1 MNRHFKKYYFYF
13 LARTFDAVGSYHKSV
28 PYYAETIRFRSFFW
42 DSQTR
47 YAEAIAKNPK
57 KITLQIQGGIG
68 DFLQFLPF
76 ILKHKSY
83 SYTVL
88 THFLYA
94 ESFFK
99 ILGIKI
105 KKYYFYTNW
114 EDYVEIRDRLQK
126 VPDTY
131 VCPRT
136 LFFKTNPF
144 ISTKKKALQK
154 PSVIGIHMG
163 SSKLAAGK
171 ALSPDFVLKLLTWLL
186 HAKYKII
193 LFGTKDELKSL
204 HIKTH
209 RAISL
214 AQDQNVIKNLS
225 LVNQCDLM
233 IASDSV
239 FKTMASMLK
248 IPSIVLHKDN
258 ANHFRDRTFI
268 EPYVKAHC
276 MSVYKYKSLEDKE
289 VDAALAFTIKNINA
303 LFEVL

>member
-13 LARTFDAVGSYHKSV
+13 LARIFYSVGLHQKSV

-47 YAEAIAKNPK
+47 YAEAIVKNPK

-99 ILGIKI
+99 ALGVKI
-105 KKYYFYTNW
+105 QKYYFYTNW

-144 ISTKKKALQK
+144 ISTKKKVLK
-154 PSVIGIHMG
+154 KTYVVGIHMG

-171 ALSPDFVLKLLTWLL
+171 ALSQDFVLKLLTWLT

-209 RAISL
+209 RAITL

-225 LVNQCDLM
+225 LVHQCDLM
-233 IASDSV
+233 VASDSV
-239 FKTMASMLK
+239 FKTMASMLE

-258 ANHFRDRTFI
+258 KNPFRDRTFI

-276 MSVYKYKSLEDKE
+276 MTVYKYKTLEGSE
-289 VDAALAFTIKNINA
+289 VDTALAFTIKNINA
-303 LFEVL
+303 LLKAS

>member
-1 MNRHFKKYYFYF
+1 MNRHIKKYYFYF
-13 LARTFDAVGSYHKSV
+13 LARIFDAVGLHQKSV

-99 ILGIKI
+99 ILGVKI

-114 EDYVEIRDRLQK
+114 EDYVEIRDKLQK

-144 ISTKKKALQK
+144 ISTKKKALKK
-154 PSVIGIHMG
+154 PYVIGIHMG

-171 ALSPDFVLKLLTWLL
+171 ALSTDFVLKLLTWLM

-193 LFGTKDELKSL
+193 LFGTKKELKSL

-225 LVNQCDLM
+225 LVHQCDLM
-233 IASDSV
+233 IASDSA

-248 IPSIVLHKDN
+248 IPSVVLHKDN

-268 EPYVKAHC
+268 EPYVKARC
-276 MSVYKYKSLEDKE
+276 MSVYKYKSLEGKE
-289 VDAALAFTIKNINA
+289 VDTALAFTIEAINT
-303 LFEVL
+303 LFKAS

>member
-13 LARTFDAVGSYHKSV
+13 LARIFDSVGLHHKSV

-42 DSQTR
+42 DSQIR
-47 YAEAIAKNPK
+47 YAEAIEKNPK

-99 ILGIKI
+99 ALGVKV

-126 VPDTY
+126 VSNTY

-144 ISTKKKALQK
+144 ISTKKKVLKK
-154 PSVIGIHMG
+154 PYVVGIHMG

-171 ALSPDFVLKLLTWLL
+171 ALSPDFVLKLLTWLM

-204 HIKTH
+204 QSKTH
-209 RAISL
+209 RAILL
-214 AQDQNVIKNLS
+214 ATDQDVIKNLS
-225 LVNQCDLM
+225 LVHQCDLM
-233 IASDSV
+233 VASDSV

-258 ANHFRDRTFI
+258 KNPFRDRTFI

-276 MSVYKYKSLEDKE
+276 MTVYKYKTLEGSE
-289 VDAALAFTIKNINA
+289 VDTALAFTIKNINA
-303 LFEVL
+303 LLKAS

>member
-13 LARTFDAVGSYHKSV
+13 LARIFDSVGLHQKSV

-42 DSQTR
+42 DSQIR

-94 ESFFK
+94 EAFFK
-99 ILGIKI
+99 ALGVNI

-126 VPDTY
+126 LPDTY
-131 VCPRT
+131 ICPRT

-144 ISTKKKALQK
+144 ISAKKKVLKK
-154 PSVIGIHMG
+154 PYVIGIHMG

-171 ALSPDFVLKLLTWLL
+171 ALTLDFVLKLLALL
-186 HAKYKII
+186 INEQYKII
-193 LFGTKDELKSL
+193 LFGTKNELKSL

-225 LVNQCDLM
+225 LVHQCDLM

-248 IPSIVLHKDN
+248 IPSVVLHKDN
-258 ANHFRDRTFI
+258 SNHFRDRTFI
-268 EPYVKAHC
+268 EPYVKANC
-276 MSVYKYKSLEDKE
+276 MSVYKYKSLKGHE
-289 VDAALAFTIKNINA
+289 VDTALAFTIENINA
-303 LFEVL
+303 LFKAS